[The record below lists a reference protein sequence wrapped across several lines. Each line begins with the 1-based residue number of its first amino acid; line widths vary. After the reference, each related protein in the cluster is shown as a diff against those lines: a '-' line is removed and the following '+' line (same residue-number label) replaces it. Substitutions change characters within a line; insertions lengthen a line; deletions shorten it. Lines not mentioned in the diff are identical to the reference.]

1 MRHAICYVSNADNS
15 LTTKEI
21 EELLRFCEDNNI
33 QNDIQGVLLYS
44 EGNFFQ
50 VLEGEKE
57 KVVDLWKRIQKDQR
71 HYGIIAI
78 IDRDIQKGSYDNYTA
93 TIIPEGQKYE
103 PKLPPEYIKPLQ
115 GMSSDMQA
123 VIKRMMRN
131 FIATRV

>member
-33 QNDIQGVLLYS
+33 RNDIQGVLLYS

-103 PKLPPEYIKPLQ
+103 PELPPEYIKPLQ